1 MKFSVLIMPE
11 ANNDID
17 GIVKYIATHDFKSR
31 AHDVARKIRA
41 KIKTLQHFPER
52 HGYTLAY
59 LPKSSSPKYRETLS
73 GPYRIFYR
81 IQEKTVYIVAV
92 ADGRRDV
99 EAFLIERF
107 KSHPVEK

>member
-17 GIVKYIATHDFKSR
+17 GIVTYIATHDFKSR

-41 KIKTLQHFPER
+41 KIKTLKHFPER

-59 LPKSSSPKYRETLS
+59 LPKDSSPKYRETLS

-81 IQEKTVYIVAV
+81 IDKQTVYVVAV
-92 ADGRRDV
+92 ADGRRDIK
-99 EAFLIERF
+99 AFLTERLQ
-107 KSHPVEK
+107 PNPR